1 MRLFLS
7 PYGMSSCLSML
18 EYPNV
23 LLLIRCGV
31 AFSAP
36 LHHKNMWGQRG
47 NGDVDPLNFNFGPK
61 PQIRNQL
68 HVSSDLP
75 TSKMG

>member
-1 MRLFLS
+1 
-7 PYGMSSCLSML
+7 MSSCLSML
-18 EYPNV
+18 ECPNV
-23 LLLIRCGV
+23 LLLIRSGV

-36 LHHKNMWGQRG
+36 LQHKDVWGEGG
-47 NGDVDPLNFNFGPK
+47 NGDVDPLNFNFGPTS
-61 PQIRNQL
+61 QIRDQL